1 MTRFLLTLLL
11 CSGLQLFG
19 QEVDSLQQVIK
30 TSEDLVA
37 KADAFKSILIKL
49 RSTDTIRFKQ
59 YLAEG
64 LTFAR
69 EHNDKETEF
78 TLARIDCRRL
88 YSNGEYRKMIAKVD
102 SLLPLAKRH
111 GLKEIQIDLLNYS
124 GNAYSNLSDYTN
136 AAVQFIEYLS
146 IAMELP
152 DNTRAVAMAN
162 NNIGMAFL
170 NMKSFNQAIQYLD
183 RSLEGQEHFDS
194 AFKAHTYWNLGICYM
209 EQKQYEKALKI
220 FELGVKEADRKGDG
234 YAAAGNQLCIG
245 SIYVRQDRFEEGIVA
260 YEKAFNMSTQAQL
273 EPYKIIEALNGLIYA
288 NNQLGRPEQANR
300 YIALAD
306 SITNHHKL
314 SDLRNREF
322 LLYKA
327 SNLLLLGKPQEADL
341 VFNRYSQAVDS
352 LHNEENLRII
362 QEKETEFRT
371 KEKEQQ
377 LVLQQSKLDF
387 QQLLN
392 LLLGIGALVIVLVG
406 FLIYR
411 QQRLKIKHQKQEQEL
426 QEALQTVETN
436 RKLEDQRQR
445 IAKELHDNIG
455 SQLTYLASAAHNIG
469 AGMKLVSEDITQNK
483 LEELSNF
490 SQEAITDL
498 RDTIWVMNRSVITW
512 EDLAERIRYLAH
524 KVSNTTGILVNVT
537 TEGQDKTPLNPT
549 QTMDIYRIIQ
559 ESVNNA
565 VKHSKANQ
573 IDIVLKIDG
582 EALVEVKDN
591 GMGFNTTEVTTS
603 SDGLRNMKAR
613 AGKLGAKLSLESNK
627 NGTSVTL
634 KIPELPT

>member
-1 MTRFLLTLLL
+1 M
-11 CSGLQLFG
+11 
-19 QEVDSLQQVIK
+19 
-30 TSEDLVA
+30 
-37 KADAFKSILIKL
+37 
-49 RSTDTIRFKQ
+49 
-59 YLAEG
+59 
-64 LTFAR
+64 
-69 EHNDKETEF
+69 
-78 TLARIDCRRL
+78 
-88 YSNGEYRKMIAKVD
+88 
-102 SLLPLAKRH
+102 
-111 GLKEIQIDLLNYS
+111 
-124 GNAYSNLSDYTN
+124 
-136 AAVQFIEYLS
+136 
-146 IAMELP
+146 
-152 DNTRAVAMAN
+152 
-162 NNIGMAFL
+162 
-170 NMKSFNQAIQYLD
+170 
-183 RSLEGQEHFDS
+183 
-194 AFKAHTYWNLGICYM
+194 
-209 EQKQYEKALKI
+209 
-220 FELGVKEADRKGDG
+220 
-234 YAAAGNQLCIG
+234 
-245 SIYVRQDRFEEGIVA
+245 
-260 YEKAFNMSTQAQL
+260 
-273 EPYKIIEALNGLIYA
+273 
-288 NNQLGRPEQANR
+288 
-300 YIALAD
+300 
-306 SITNHHKL
+306 
-314 SDLRNREF
+314 
-322 LLYKA
+322 
-327 SNLLLLGKPQEADL
+327 
-341 VFNRYSQAVDS
+341 
-352 LHNEENLRII
+352 
-362 QEKETEFRT
+362 
-371 KEKEQQ
+371 
-377 LVLQQSKLDF
+377 LQQSKLDF

>member
-1 MTRFLLTLLL
+1 MTRFLVALLIC
-11 CSGLQLFG
+11 CSVQLYG
-19 QEVDSLQQVIK
+19 QDVDSLQLVIK
-30 TSEDLVA
+30 STDDLVA
-37 KADAFKSILIKL
+37 KADAYKSLLNKL
-49 RSTDTIRFKQ
+49 RSTDSIGFKQ

-69 EHNDKETEF
+69 EQNDKETEF

-88 YSNGEYRKMIAKVD
+88 YGNGEYRKMIAKVD
-102 SLLPLAKRH
+102 SLLPLAKIH
-111 GLKEIQIDLLNYS
+111 GLKQIQIDLLNYS

-146 IAMELP
+146 IATQLP
-152 DNTRAVAMAN
+152 DNTREVAMAN

-170 NMKSFNQAIQYLD
+170 NMKRFDQAIEYLN
-183 RSLEGQEHFDS
+183 RSLEGQQDFES

-209 EQKQYEKALKI
+209 EQKQYEKALGI
-220 FELGVKEADRKGDG
+220 FELGVEEANRKGDG

-245 SIYVRQDRFEEGIVA
+245 SIYVRQDRFEEGIEA
-260 YEKAFNMSTQAQL
+260 YETAFNMSTRAKL
-273 EPYKIIEALNGLIYA
+273 EPYKLIEALNGLIYA
-288 NNQLGRPEQANR
+288 NNQLARPEEAKK
-300 YIALAD
+300 YITLAD
-306 SITNHHKL
+306 SITNNHNL

-341 VFNRYSQAVDS
+341 VFNRYSKAVDS

-392 LLLGIGALVIVLVG
+392 LLLGIGALVLVLVG

-436 RKLEDQRQR
+436 RKLEEQRER

-469 AGMKLVSEDITQNK
+469 AGMRLVSEEVTQNK
-483 LEELSNF
+483 LEELSDF
-490 SQEAITDL
+490 SQEAISDL
-498 RDTIWVMNRSVITW
+498 RDTIWVMNRSAITW
-512 EDLAERIRYLAH
+512 EDLSERIRYLAH
-524 KVSNTTGILVNVT
+524 KVSNTTGILVNVN
-537 TEGQDKTPLNPT
+537 TEGQDKTPLNPS

-565 VKHSKANQ
+565 VKHSRANQ

-582 EALVEVKDN
+582 EALVEIKDN
-591 GMGFNTTEVTTS
+591 GTGFNTAEVTTS

-613 AGKLGAKLSLESNK
+613 AGKLGAELTLNSDK
-627 NGTSVTL
+627 NGTLVSL